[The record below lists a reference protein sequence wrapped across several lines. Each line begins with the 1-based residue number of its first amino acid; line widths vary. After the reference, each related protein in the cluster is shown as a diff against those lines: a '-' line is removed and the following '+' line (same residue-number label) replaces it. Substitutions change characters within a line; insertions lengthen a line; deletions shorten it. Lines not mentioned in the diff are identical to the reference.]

1 MPPSSLQSD
10 IFNFNQTYSI
20 SSTGDIPTSSLI
32 NINGT
37 GTDYSYDSIF
47 EPTSQKYFDNTSTL
61 FMLNDYGNANEYLN
75 SLLNN
80 EVGRMTSLQQKTFN
94 QVQKTRVSYLM
105 KKYRIAYDYFVGN
118 IFQFSSI
125 IVIILA
131 ILFGFVKEGKLSL
144 MTAGIIAISIILI
157 YLVILLIII
166 KNYQSRRKDDW
177 SKFHFGQIKTKSGTS
192 CPTVA

>member
-61 FMLNDYGNANEYLN
+61 FLN